1 MSLGSRRE
9 QVRAVI
15 DRAVESAMDSI
26 EQGSD
31 VAAGSASEEDIT
43 AAVSIG
49 IGPDAEA
56 RASAE
61 IGRQEMRPEYALN
74 VRTLTA
80 APRA

>member
-1 MSLGSRRE
+1 MSLGNRRE

-15 DRAVESAMDSI
+15 DRAVDSAMDSI

-49 IGPDAEA
+49 IGPDAIA
-56 RASAE
+56 KASAE
-61 IGRQEMRPEYALN
+61 VGSEEIIPEYALN
-74 VRTLTA
+74 VRTLTVP
-80 APRA
+80 PRM